1 MGTYG
6 SLLRVRADDV
16 EWIRTNPREFAFDF
30 LHYERPKPPT
40 GGILGW
46 LKRLSP
52 ISITVA
58 SESEPAP
65 PTSGRSPVETL
76 DLEKSWH
83 GLHFLFTGK
92 ADGGLQ
98 PRAFMQEGG
107 EDIGEDSSG
116 DPVARLFS
124 PPQAK
129 NIDAF
134 LAALTP
140 ESLAK
145 RYDPARMTELEI
157 YGGAWEQDDEFD
169 HLLESFED
177 VRAFVRTAVEAGD
190 WVAMH
195 VG

>member
-1 MGTYG
+1 MYG

-16 EWIRTNPREFAFDF
+16 EWIRSNPREFAFDF
-30 LHYERPKPPT
+30 LHFERPKPNT
-40 GGILGW
+40 GGIVGW

-52 ISITVA
+52 ITVSTSSRA
-58 SESEPAP
+58 DSMPSM
-65 PTSGRSPVETL
+65 SGRSPVEVL

-83 GLHFLFTGK
+83 ALHFLFTGK

-98 PRAFMQEGG
+98 PMAFMQEGG
-107 EDIGEDSSG
+107 EDIGEDSWG

-124 PPQAK
+124 PAQVR

-157 YGGAWEQDDEFD
+157 YGGAWEQDDEYD
-169 HLLESFED
+169 HLLEFVED
-177 VRAFVRTAVEAGD
+177 VRALVRTAVASGD
-190 WVAMH
+190 WVAVR